1 MIDNRKLTD
10 LVSVGPATA
19 ADFEDLG
26 ITEVGQLV
34 DRDAGELFEQL
45 QILKGKRLDPC
56 CLDVFRAAI
65 EQARDPKLPEK
76 KKYWHYWSKVRK
88 GQQK

>member
-1 MIDNRKLTD
+1 MTDKRKLTD
-10 LVSVGPATA
+10 LVSVGPAIA

-34 DRDAGELFEQL
+34 DRDAGELYEEL
-45 QILKGKRLDPC
+45 QRLKGKKMDPC
-56 CLDVFRAAI
+56 VLDVFRAAI

-76 KKYWHYWSKVRK
+76 KKHWHYWSKVRK
-88 GQQK
+88 GQIK